1 MIWLLDTNML
11 VYARNGVA
19 SVVSRLDEVWEQG
32 DVVTS
37 LLVVGELIYGVEKSN
52 RRDANMAAVE
62 QQLAMLD
69 GILPPTDAI
78 VRRFGRL
85 KAELGRRGIIKQDI
99 DLHIAATA
107 IEAGAT
113 LVTNDGALLD
123 GTIPGLTVE
132 NWTSERAP

>member
-11 VYARNGVA
+11 VYARNGKTPVA
-19 SVVSRLDEVWEQG
+19 ARLDQAWEQG

-37 LLVVGELIYGVEKSN
+37 LLAVGELIYGAEKSA
-52 RRDANMAAVE
+52 RREENLAAVE

-69 GILPPTDAI
+69 GVLPLTIEI
-78 VRRFGRL
+78 VHRFGRL
-85 KAELGRRGIIKQDI
+85 KADLERRGVTKQDI
-99 DLHIAATA
+99 DLHIVATA

-113 LVTNDGALLD
+113 LVTNDRALLD

-132 NWTSERAP
+132 NWLV

>member
-19 SVVSRLDEVWEQG
+19 PVVRRLDEAWEQG

-37 LLVVGELIYGVEKSN
+37 VVVVGELIYGVEKSV
-52 RRDANMAAVE
+52 RRQENLAAVE
-62 QQLAMLD
+62 QQIGMLD
-69 GILPPTDAI
+69 GILPLTDGT
-78 VRRFGRL
+78 VRLFGRL
-85 KAELGRRGIIKQDI
+85 KAELERRGVNKQDA

-113 LVTNDGALLD
+113 LVTNDRALLD
-123 GTIPGLTVE
+123 GTIPGLSVE
-132 NWTSERAP
+132 NWAV

>member
-1 MIWLLDTNML
+1 VIWLLDTNML

-19 SVVSRLDEVWEQG
+19 SVVSRLDEAWEQG
-32 DVVTS
+32 EVVTS
-37 LLVVGELIYGVEKSN
+37 LLVVGELIYGVEKSI
-52 RRDANMAAVE
+52 RREANLAAVE

-69 GILPPTDAI
+69 GILPLTDAI

-85 KAELGRRGIIKQDI
+85 KAELGRRGILKQDI

-107 IEAGAT
+107 LETGAT
-113 LVTNDGALLD
+113 LVTNDRALLD

-132 NWTSERAP
+132 SWTV

>member
-11 VYARNGVA
+11 VYARNGKTPVA
-19 SVVSRLDEVWEQG
+19 ARLDQAWGQG

-37 LLVVGELIYGVEKSN
+37 LLAVGELIYGAEKSA
-52 RRDANMAAVE
+52 RREENLAAVE

-69 GILPPTDAI
+69 GVLPLTIEI
-78 VRRFGRL
+78 VHRFGRL
-85 KAELGRRGIIKQDI
+85 KADLERRGVTKQDI

-113 LVTNDGALLD
+113 LVTNDRALLD

-132 NWTSERAP
+132 NWLV

>member
-11 VYARNGVA
+11 VYARNGKAPVVA
-19 SVVSRLDEVWEQG
+19 KLDQAWQQG

-37 LLVVGELIYGVEKSN
+37 LLAVGELIYGAEKSV
-52 RRDANMAAVE
+52 RREENLAAVE
-62 QQLAMLD
+62 EQLSMLD
-69 GILPPTDAI
+69 GILPLTAEI
-78 VRRFGRL
+78 VHRFGRL
-85 KAELGRRGIIKQDI
+85 KADLERRGLTKQDI

-113 LVTNDGALLD
+113 LVTNDRALLD

-132 NWTSERAP
+132 NWLA

>member
-19 SVVSRLDEVWEQG
+19 PVVARLDEVWEQG
-32 DVVTS
+32 EVVTS
-37 LLVVGELIYGVEKSN
+37 LLVVGELIYGVEKSI
-52 RRDANMAAVE
+52 RREGNLAAVE

-69 GILPPTDAI
+69 GILPLTDAI

-85 KAELGRRGIIKQDI
+85 KAEMGRQGVIKQDI

-132 NWTSERAP
+132 NWKV

>member
-19 SVVSRLDEVWEQG
+19 PVVARLDEVWEQG
-32 DVVTS
+32 EVVTS
-37 LLVVGELIYGVEKSN
+37 LLVVGELIYGVEKSIRKEGN
-52 RRDANMAAVE
+52 LAAVE

-69 GILPPTDAI
+69 GILPLTDAI

-85 KAELGRRGIIKQDI
+85 KAEMGRQGVIKQDI

-132 NWTSERAP
+132 NWKV

>member
-1 MIWLLDTNML
+1 ML

-19 SVVSRLDEVWEQG
+19 PVVARLDDVWEQG
-32 DVVTS
+32 EVVTS
-37 LLVVGELIYGVEKSN
+37 LLVVGELIFGVEKSI
-52 RRDANMAAVE
+52 RREGNLAAVE

-69 GILPPTDAI
+69 GILPLTDAI

-85 KAELGRRGIIKQDI
+85 KAEMGRQGVIKQDI

-132 NWTSERAP
+132 NWKV

>member
-19 SVVSRLDEVWEQG
+19 PVVARLDDVWEQG
-32 DVVTS
+32 EVVTS
-37 LLVVGELIYGVEKSN
+37 LLVVGELIYGVEKSI
-52 RRDANMAAVE
+52 RREGNLAAVE

-69 GILPPTDAI
+69 GILPLTDAI

-85 KAELGRRGIIKQDI
+85 KAEMGRRGIIKQDI

-132 NWTSERAP
+132 NWNV

>member
-11 VYARNGVA
+11 VYARSGVA
-19 SVVSRLDEVWEQG
+19 PVVARLDEVWEQG
-32 DVVTS
+32 EVVTS
-37 LLVVGELIYGVEKSN
+37 LLVVGELIYGVEKSIRKEGN
-52 RRDANMAAVE
+52 LAAVE

-69 GILPPTDAI
+69 GILPLTDAI

-85 KAELGRRGIIKQDI
+85 KAEMGRQGVIKQDI

-132 NWTSERAP
+132 NWKV

>member
-11 VYARNGVA
+11 VYARNGKTPVA
-19 SVVSRLDEVWEQG
+19 ARLDQAWEQG

-37 LLVVGELIYGVEKSN
+37 LLAVGELIYGAEKSA
-52 RRDANMAAVE
+52 RREENLAAVE

-69 GILPPTDAI
+69 GVLPLTIEI
-78 VRRFGRL
+78 VHRFGRL
-85 KAELGRRGIIKQDI
+85 KADLERRGVTKQDI

-113 LVTNDGALLD
+113 LVTNDHALLD
-123 GTIPGLTVE
+123 GSIPGLTVE
-132 NWTSERAP
+132 NWLV

>member
-19 SVVSRLDEVWEQG
+19 PVVARLDEVWEQG
-32 DVVTS
+32 EVVTS
-37 LLVVGELIYGVEKSN
+37 LLVVGELIYGVEKSI
-52 RRDANMAAVE
+52 RREGNLAALE

-69 GILPPTDAI
+69 GILPLTEAI

-85 KAELGRRGIIKQDI
+85 KAEMGRRGIIKQDI

-123 GTIPGLTVE
+123 NTIPGLTVE
-132 NWTSERAP
+132 NWYVQA

>member
-1 MIWLLDTNML
+1 VIWLLDTNML

-32 DVVTS
+32 EIFTS
-37 LLVVGELIYGVEKSN
+37 LLVVSELIYGAEKSI
-52 RRDANMAAVE
+52 RREANLAAVE

-69 GILPPTDAI
+69 GILPPTDAT

-107 IEAGAT
+107 LEAGAT
-113 LVTNDGALLD
+113 LVTNDRALLD
-123 GTIPGLTVE
+123 GTISGLSVE
-132 NWTSERAP
+132 NWTA

>member
-11 VYARNGVA
+11 VYARNRKTPVA
-19 SVVSRLDEVWEQG
+19 ARLDQAWEQG

-37 LLVVGELIYGVEKSN
+37 LLVVGELIYGVEKSL
-52 RRDANMAAVE
+52 RREGNLAAVE

-69 GILPPTDAI
+69 GILPLTDAI

-85 KAELGRRGIIKQDI
+85 KAEMGRQGVIKQDI

-107 IEAGAT
+107 IEVGAT

-132 NWTSERAP
+132 NWKV

>member
-1 MIWLLDTNML
+1 VIWLLDTNIL

-19 SVVSRLDEVWEQG
+19 PVVARLDEVWEQG
-32 DVVTS
+32 EVVTS
-37 LLVVGELIYGVEKSN
+37 LLVVGELIYGVEKSI
-52 RRDANMAAVE
+52 RREGNLAAVE

-69 GILPPTDAI
+69 GIMPLTDAI

-85 KAELGRRGIIKQDI
+85 KAEMGRQGVIKQDI

-123 GTIPGLTVE
+123 GTIPDLIVE
-132 NWTSERAP
+132 NWNA

>member
-1 MIWLLDTNML
+1 VIWLLDTNML

-32 DVVTS
+32 EVVTS
-37 LLVVGELIYGVEKSN
+37 LLVVGELIYGVEKSI
-52 RRDANMAAVE
+52 RREGNLAAVE

-69 GILPPTDAI
+69 GILPLTDAI

-85 KAELGRRGIIKQDI
+85 KAEMGRRGIIKQDI

-123 GTIPGLTVE
+123 GTISGLTVE
-132 NWTSERAP
+132 NWKV